1 MSYVNPCFVRIN
13 NLNVLLK
20 NKEKLNQ
27 MEKDFPTHLHGKK
40 PRTYTPRKPKKKV

>member
-20 NKEKLNQ
+20 ETINQ